1 MSALAR
7 QPGRNAK
14 LCDEASDK
22 DAAVANHGANKEK
35 CFVGFC
41 GSKIRWS
48 IGAPILLAEFDVSGG
63 TAPLPIDRADL
74 SREGA
79 KVRSRTWKLAKCARR
94 PGEKDS
100 KSSQEVFWGFGIA
113 LIKMES
119 FRYLPSM
126 ISQNYEEN
134 PPLGRLGFVTFLFAS
149 K

>member
-79 KVRSRTWKLAKCARR
+79 KCEAEHGSWQSARAGR
-94 PGEKDS
+94 ARKIQRVL
-100 KSSQEVFWGFGIA
+100 KSFFGV
-113 LIKMES
+113 LVL
-119 FRYLPSM
+119 R
-126 ISQNYEEN
+126 
-134 PPLGRLGFVTFLFAS
+134 
-149 K
+149 